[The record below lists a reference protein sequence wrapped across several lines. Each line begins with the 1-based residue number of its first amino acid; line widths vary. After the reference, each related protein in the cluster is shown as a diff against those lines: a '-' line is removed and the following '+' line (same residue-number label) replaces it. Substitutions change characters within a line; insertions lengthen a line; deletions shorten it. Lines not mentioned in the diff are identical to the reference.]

1 MILLFSRVIIAST
14 ILFLSMTHISNAR
27 PDAPP
32 YAKWGQLA
40 VKTAKEKYPNANIV
54 DYLHIG
60 REEKVKSSIEK
71 FKLWLREGGKEFGL
85 FIYIEFDPKNDR
97 IIQISTRQSAT

>member
-1 MILLFSRVIIAST
+1 MTIDLRRMFFIVT
-14 ILFLSMTHISNAR
+14 ILMLCSSQVFYAQ

-40 VKTAKEKYPNANIV
+40 VKTAKKKYPKADIV

-60 REEKVKSSIEK
+60 RENKDHSSIEK

-85 FIYIEFDPKNDR
+85 FIHIEFDPKNER
-97 IIQISTRQSAT
+97 VIHVSVKKSTT